1 MASEKSSSFRRH
13 FKRQVRLL
21 SALIGGLAL
30 FMAVIVFAT
39 SFLQTGPSR
48 LRIQKIAEIQA
59 IVGVVLVAIRILFFT
74 LPDTLGRRK
83 SPSFRRRDEIYNR
96 SRWQSRPRG
105 SDRETVAPPS
115 REGGSVLVV
124 VLAMLAVVAALVLQ
138 VQLTA
143 RARLHAQDTQ
153 MRRAGLVR
161 AASDAARAA
170 MHRLAD
176 DQDLLSD
183 SLNDPWA
190 KREELRSPL
199 GIETL
204 VNVTDEN
211 RCFDLN
217 NLGRRAD
224 LSARQVEEIVANLM
238 YVCGQFDAG
247 ERVRA
252 LRDWVDADQDGTH
265 ESAVYEHRTPP
276 FKCPDRPL
284 VSWNELFDIDGWTR
298 ELFTHRRPTSLRGDF
313 NGNLAE
319 CVTIL
324 PVKND
329 RVIPVNINTASRDVL
344 LAILGMDQDA
354 LANAILSMRKMQPIH
369 SIDAIQPLIEPT
381 LFAQISPYLSV
392 RSEYFRID
400 ARAFADGASA
410 HVRALAFRDGE
421 GHVEVEQWMF

>member
-13 FKRQVRLL
+13 FKRQARLL
-21 SALIGGLAL
+21 SALVGGLAL
-30 FMAVIVFAT
+30 FMAAVVFAT
-39 SFLQTGPSR
+39 SFAQTGSSR

-59 IVGVVLVAIRILFFT
+59 IVGAVLVAIRILFFT
-74 LPDTLGRRK
+74 LPDSLGRRK
-83 SPSFRRRDEIYNR
+83 SPSLRRRDAIYKR
-96 SRWQSRPRG
+96 SRWQSRPGG
-105 SDRETVAPPS
+105 SGQEVAPPP

-124 VLAMLAVVAALVLQ
+124 VLAMLAGVAALVLQ

-143 RARLHAQDTQ
+143 RARLHAQNTQ
-153 MRRAGLVR
+153 MQRAGLVR
-161 AASDAARAA
+161 AASDAARSA

-176 DQDLLSD
+176 DEDLLSD
-183 SLNDPWA
+183 SLKDAWA
-190 KREELRSPL
+190 KREDLRSPL
-199 GIETL
+199 GIETI
-204 VNVTDEN
+204 VNITDEN
-211 RCFDLN
+211 RYFDLN

-224 LSARQVEEIVANLM
+224 LSARQAEEIVANLM
-238 YVCGQFDAG
+238 YVCGQFDSG

-252 LRDWVDADQDGTH
+252 LKDWVDADQDGTH

-298 ELFTHRRPTSLRGDF
+298 ELFTHRPPTSLRGVF
-313 NGNLAE
+313 NGNLSE

-344 LAILGMDQDA
+344 LSILGMDQDA

-400 ARAFADGASA
+400 ALAFAEGASA